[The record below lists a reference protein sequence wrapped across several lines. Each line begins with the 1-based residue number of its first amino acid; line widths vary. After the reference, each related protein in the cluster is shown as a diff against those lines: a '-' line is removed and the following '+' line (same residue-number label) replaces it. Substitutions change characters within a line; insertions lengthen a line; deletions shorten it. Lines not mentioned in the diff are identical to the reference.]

1 MTRTTDIYDIKSWLF
16 ILGLPAALVACEASG
31 PVDCCAEIAV
41 VDVLPTRAMVLS
53 LNDSLTFKAIP
64 RDSRGIAQTANTV
77 GWSSSDLS
85 VATITPDGKAIAV
98 GQGKTIIAAS
108 ADGISGSAWLEVFV
122 PSEIESYLPGQ
133 SYVCLLYTSPSPRD

>member
-1 MTRTTDIYDIKSWLF
+1 M
-16 ILGLPAALVACEASG
+16 
-31 PVDCCAEIAV
+31 
-41 VDVLPTRAMVLS
+41 DVLPTRAMVLS

-122 PSEIESYLPGQ
+122 PSEIESYLPG
-133 SYVCLLYTSPSPRD
+133 CLLYTSDAADE